1 MICVEK
7 KKKLIIIG
15 AGGHA
20 LSVIASAGAS
30 NQLFGFIDE
39 NKSGD
44 FSGYPILAKSIGKI
58 ENPAQ
63 YRFFVAIGDN
73 DARKRFF
80 DELVEKGL
88 EIASIID
95 RSAVIDRNVKI
106 GKGNF
111 IGKLAVIVSGSEIG
125 DNNLINSKALIEH
138 GCRLGSHI
146 NISTN
151 ATLNGDV
158 VVEDGVFF
166 GSSAVC
172 NGQKTLGENAVIG
185 SGAVVVENVE
195 PRTTVVGVPAKKLV
209 KKSK

>member
-1 MICVEK
+1 MTYIAK
-7 KKKLIIIG
+7 RKDLIIIG

-20 LSVIASAGAS
+20 LSVIASIGSRYKIA
-30 NQLFGFIDE
+30 GFIDT
-39 NKSGD
+39 NKDGE
-44 FSGYPILAKSIGKI
+44 FCGYPILARSIADI
-58 ENPAQ
+58 ENSGD
-63 YRFFVAIGDN
+63 YCFFIAIGDN
-73 DARKRFF
+73 ETRKRYFNQLS
-80 DELVEKGL
+80 EAGL
-88 EIASIID
+88 EVIS
-95 RSAVIDRNVKI
+95 VIDKNAVVDKDVKI

-111 IGKLAVIVSGSEIG
+111 VGKLAVIVSGSEIG

-138 GCRLGSHI
+138 GCKLGSHI

-158 VVEDGVFF
+158 VVEDGVYF

-195 PRTTVVGVPAKKLV
+195 PEITVVGVPAKKLV

>member
-1 MICVEK
+1 MIYIEK
-7 KKKLIIIG
+7 RKKLIIIG

-20 LSVIASAGAS
+20 LSVIASSGAS
-30 NQLFGFIDE
+30 NPIAGFIDE

-44 FSGYPILAKSIGKI
+44 FAGYSILAKSIAEI
-58 ENPAQ
+58 ENPEQ
-63 YRFFVAIGDN
+63 YCYFVAIGDN
-73 DARKRFF
+73 EARKRFY
-80 DELVEKGL
+80 DELVKNGL
-88 EIASIID
+88 DVISIID
-95 RSAVIDRNVKI
+95 KSAIVDKDVKI

-138 GCRLGSHI
+138 GCKLGSHI

-151 ATLNGDV
+151 ATLNGEV
-158 VVEDGVFF
+158 IVEDGVFF

-172 NGQKTLGENAVIG
+172 NGQKRLGENALIG
-185 SGAVVVENVE
+185 SGAVVVEDVE
-195 PRTTVVGVPAKKLV
+195 PGVTVVGVPAKKLV

>member
-1 MICVEK
+1 MIYVGK
-7 KKKLIIIG
+7 MKKLIIIG

-20 LSVIASAGAS
+20 LSAIASAGAS
-30 NQLFGFIDE
+30 HQIFGFIDE
-39 NKSGD
+39 NKSGE
-44 FSGYPILAKSIGKI
+44 FSGYPILAKSINEI
-58 ENPAQ
+58 ENPEQ
-63 YRFFVAIGDN
+63 YRYFIAIGDN
-73 DARKRFF
+73 EARKKFY

-95 RSAVIDRNVKI
+95 KSAIVDRNVKI

-138 GCRLGSHI
+138 GCKLGSHI

-158 VVEDGVFF
+158 IVEDGVFF

-172 NGQKTLGENAVIG
+172 NGQKRLGENALIG
-185 SGAVVVENVE
+185 SGAVVVEDVE
-195 PRTTVVGVPAKKLV
+195 PGVTVVGVPAKKLV

>member
-1 MICVEK
+1 MIYVAK
-7 KKKLIIIG
+7 AKKLIIIG

-20 LSVIASAGAS
+20 LSVMASAGSSYKLA
-30 NQLFGFIDE
+30 GFIDE
-39 NKSGD
+39 NKSGNFAD
-44 FSGYPILAKSIGKI
+44 YPILAKSIGDI
-58 ENPAQ
+58 ENPEQ
-63 YRFFVAIGDN
+63 YCYFIAIGDN
-73 DARKRFF
+73 ETRKRFF

-88 EIASIID
+88 EIAS
-95 RSAVIDRNVKI
+95 VIDKSAIVDRKVKI

-111 IGKLAVIVSGSEIG
+111 IGKLAVIIAGSEIG

-138 GCRLGSHI
+138 GCKLGSHI

-172 NGQKTLGENAVIG
+172 NGQKRLGENALIG
-185 SGAVVVENVE
+185 SGAVVVEDVE
-195 PRTTVVGVPAKKLV
+195 PNVTVVGVPAKKLV
-209 KKSK
+209 KKNK